1 MSLTGDSMK
10 ILAETLHYY
19 NSNYNFTISSFF
31 VGEWGVSYFKE
42 LGEELE
48 CYLEPALVAKCF
60 HAYEVAEK
68 AHRGQMRRSGE
79 PYITHPVAAAL
90 ILARM
95 RLDHETIMA
104 TLLHDVVEDTSIS
117 KEELTREFGE
127 EVTALVDGVTKLTK
141 IKFESKAEAQAE
153 NFRKMVLAMVK
164 DIRVII
170 VKLADRFHNMKT
182 LGVMP
187 AVKRRRIAIETL
199 EIYAPIA
206 NRLGMHAVYVGLED
220 LGFKA
225 LYPMRYRAIKA
236 AVEKTRGNR
245 SELTEKI
252 EQDLQQALEQLNIP
266 YEHVF
271 GRKKHLY
278 SIYRK
283 MRHKKASFTE
293 ITDVLAFRVIT
304 EDIDSCYR
312 VMGALHRTY
321 KPVPQ
326 RFKDY
331 IGIPKANGYQS
342 LHTTLFGPFGV
353 PLEVQIRTRDMHKV
367 AENGVAAHWIYKS
380 SGIEVNEA
388 QLRAREWVQRLLEM
402 QRSTGSSLEFIENVK
417 IDLFPDEIYVF
428 TPKGHIMEL
437 PKGATPVDFAYTVH
451 SGVGNACVAAK
462 VNRRLVPLSM
472 PLSNGQTVEIITTP
486 GAHPNPSWLNFV
498 VTGKARSNIRN
509 FLKGQQHAESIVL
522 GKRLIEQVLTEFGS
536 DFAKVPPESLQAL
549 LHDLNYKSVEDLLY
563 AVGIGNQVPMVI
575 AKRLVIS
582 PDSIEPGQ
590 AKKAKPMA
598 IKGTEGMVVHFADCC
613 QPIPGDNIV
622 GRFQQGRGIIVHTSD
637 CPNVTQ
643 GRSTPDQLIDL
654 RWDDK
659 VQGEYWV
666 DITVEV
672 ANQRGVLAALATA
685 IAEAESNIG
694 NINVDQRDGQH
705 NAVMFSISVKDR
717 KHLARVMRKLRANT
731 VVMRLYRKKQ
741 GD

>member
-1 MSLTGDSMK
+1 
-10 ILAETLHYY
+10 
-19 NSNYNFTISSFF
+19 
-31 VGEWGVSYFKE
+31 VSYFKE
-42 LGEELE
+42 LDEELK
-48 CYLEPALVAKCF
+48 CYLEQPLVEKCYQ
-60 HAYEVAEK
+60 AYLVAEK
-68 AHRGQMRRSGE
+68 AHSGQMRRSGE

-95 RLDHETIMA
+95 RLDYQTIMA

-117 KEELTREFGE
+117 KDDLTQQFGE
-127 EVTALVDGVTKLTK
+127 DVTALVDGVTKLTK
-141 IKFESKAEAQAE
+141 IKFESRAEAQAE

-170 VKLADRFHNMKT
+170 VKLADRYHNMRT
-182 LGVMP
+182 LGAMP

-206 NRLGMHAVYVGLED
+206 NRLGMHAIYTGLED

-225 LYPMRYRAIKA
+225 LYPMRYRAIKS
-236 AVEKTRGNR
+236 AVGKARGNR
-245 SELTEKI
+245 RELTQKI
-252 EQDLQQALEQLNIP
+252 EQDLQAGLEKLNIP

-271 GRKKHLY
+271 GRQKHLY

-283 MRHKKASFTE
+283 MRQKKASFTE
-293 ITDVLAFRVIT
+293 ITDVFAFRVIT

-353 PLEVQIRTRDMHKV
+353 PLEVQIRTRDMDKV

-380 SGIEVNEA
+380 SGLEVNEA

-417 IDLFPDEIYVF
+417 IDLFPDEVYVF

-451 SGVGNACVAAK
+451 SGVGNSCVAAK
-462 VNRRLVPLSM
+462 VNRRLVPLSV
-472 PLSNGQTVEIITTP
+472 PLTNGQTVEIITAP
-486 GAHPNPSWLNFV
+486 GAYPNPAWLNFV
-498 VTGKARSNIRN
+498 VTGKARSNIRH
-509 FLKGQQHAESIVL
+509 FLKSQQHAESIVL
-522 GKRLIEQVLTEFGS
+522 GKRLLEQSLAELAS
-536 DFAKVPPESLQAL
+536 DYAKVPPESLQVL
-549 LHDLNYKSVEDLLY
+549 LHDLNYKSADELLY
-563 AVGIGNQVPMVI
+563 AIGIGNQMPMIV
-575 AKRLVIS
+575 AQRLVIS
-582 PDSIEPGQ
+582 QEGSKLDKTATGRPL
-590 AKKAKPMA
+590 A
-598 IKGTEGMVVHFADCC
+598 IKGTEGMVVRFADCC

-622 GRFQQGRGIIVHTSD
+622 GRFQQGRGIIVHVSD
-637 CPNVTQ
+637 CLNINH
-643 GRSTPDQLIDL
+643 GRGHPEQLISL
-654 RWDDK
+654 RWDDQ
-659 VQGEYWV
+659 VEGEFWV
-666 DITVEV
+666 DITAEV
-672 ANQRGVLAALATA
+672 PNQRGVLAALATA
-685 IAEAESNIG
+685 ISEAESNIG
-694 NINVDQRDGQH
+694 NINVDPRDGRH
-705 NAVMFSISVKDR
+705 NAVTFSISVSNR
-717 KHLARVMRKLRANT
+717 GHLARVMRRLRANK

>member
-1 MSLTGDSMK
+1 M
-10 ILAETLHYY
+10 
-19 NSNYNFTISSFF
+19 
-31 VGEWGVSYFKE
+31 SYFKE
-42 LGEELE
+42 LDEELK
-48 CYLEPALVAKCF
+48 CYLEQPYIEKCYQ
-60 HAYEVAEK
+60 AYLVAEK
-68 AHRGQMRRSGE
+68 AHHGQMRRSGE

-95 RLDHETIMA
+95 RLDYQTIMA

-117 KEELTREFGE
+117 KDELIQQFGE
-127 EVTALVDGVTKLTK
+127 EVSALVDGVTKLTK
-141 IKFESKAEAQAE
+141 IKFESRAEAQAE

-182 LGVMP
+182 LGAMP
-187 AVKRRRIAIETL
+187 SVKRRRIAIETL

-206 NRLGMHAVYVGLED
+206 NRLGMHAIYTGLED
-220 LGFKA
+220 LGFQA
-225 LYPMRYRAIKA
+225 LYPLRYRAIKS
-236 AVEKTRGNR
+236 AVEKSRGNR
-245 SELTEKI
+245 RELTGKI
-252 EQDLQQALEQLNIP
+252 EQDLQKAMQQLNIP

-271 GRKKHLY
+271 GRQKHLY

-283 MRHKKASFTE
+283 MRQKKASFTE
-293 ITDVLAFRVIT
+293 ITDVFAFRVIT

-312 VMGALHRTY
+312 VLGALHRTY

-342 LHTTLFGPFGV
+342 LHTTLFGPYGV
-353 PLEVQIRTRDMHKV
+353 PLEVQIRTRDMDSV

-380 SGIEVNEA
+380 SGLEVNEA

-402 QRSTGSSLEFIENVK
+402 QRSTGNSLEFIENVK

-451 SGVGNACVAAK
+451 SGVGNSCVAAK

-472 PLSNGQTVEIITTP
+472 PLTNGQTVEIITAP
-486 GAHPNPSWLNFV
+486 SAHPNPTWLNFV
-498 VTGKARSNIRN
+498 VTGKARSNIRH
-509 FLKGQQHAESIVL
+509 FLKSQQHAESIVL
-522 GKRLIEQVLTEFGS
+522 GKRLLEQSLMELGS
-536 DFAKVPPESLQAL
+536 DYAKVPPESLQAL
-549 LHDLNYKSVEDLLY
+549 LHDLHYKSADELLY
-563 AVGIGNQVPMVI
+563 AIGIGNQMPMVI
-575 AKRLVIS
+575 AKRLVINQES
-582 PDSIEPGQ
+582 PELEKTGKTS
-590 AKKAKPMA
+590 KPLA
-598 IKGTEGMVVHFADCC
+598 IKGTEGMVVNFAECC

-622 GRFQQGRGIIVHTSD
+622 GRFQQGRGIIVHASD
-637 CPNVTQ
+637 CRQVNQ
-643 GRSTPDQLIDL
+643 IRSHPEQFISL
-654 RWDDK
+654 RWDEQ
-659 VQGEYWV
+659 VEGEYWV
-666 DITVEV
+666 DITVDV

-694 NINVDQRDGQH
+694 NINVDPRDGRH
-705 NAVMFSISVKDR
+705 NAVTFSISVRDR
-717 KHLARVMRKLRANT
+717 THLARVMRRLRANK

-741 GD
+741 GE

>member
-1 MSLTGDSMK
+1 M
-10 ILAETLHYY
+10 
-19 NSNYNFTISSFF
+19 
-31 VGEWGVSYFKE
+31 SYFKE
-42 LGEELE
+42 LDEELK
-48 CYLEPALVAKCF
+48 CYLEQPYIEKCYQ
-60 HAYEVAEK
+60 AYLVAEK
-68 AHRGQMRRSGE
+68 AHSGQMRRSGE

-95 RLDHETIMA
+95 RLDYQTIMA

-117 KEELTREFGE
+117 KDDLVQQFGE

-170 VKLADRFHNMKT
+170 VKLADRYHNMRT
-182 LGVMP
+182 LGAMP
-187 AVKRRRIAIETL
+187 SAKRRRIAVETL

-206 NRLGMHAVYVGLED
+206 NRLGMHAMYIGLED

-225 LYPMRYRAIKA
+225 LYPMRYRAIQS
-236 AVEKTRGNR
+236 AVEKSRGNR
-245 SELTEKI
+245 HELTQKI
-252 EQDLQQALEQLNIP
+252 EHDLEKALEDLNIP

-271 GRKKHLY
+271 GRRKHLY

-283 MRHKKASFTE
+283 MRLKKSSFTE
-293 ITDVLAFRVIT
+293 ITDVFAFRVIT

-312 VMGALHRTY
+312 VLGALHRTY

-353 PLEVQIRTRDMHKV
+353 PLEVQIRTRDMDKV

-380 SGIEVNEA
+380 SGTEVNEA

-417 IDLFPDEIYVF
+417 IDLFPDEVYVF

-451 SGVGNACVAAK
+451 SGVGNTCVAAK
-462 VNRRLVPLSM
+462 VNRRLVPLSI
-472 PLSNGQTVEIITTP
+472 PLTNGQTVEIITMP
-486 GAHPNPSWLNFV
+486 SAHPNPAWLNFV
-498 VTGKARSNIRN
+498 VTGKARSNIRH
-509 FLKGQQHAESIVL
+509 FLKSQQHAESIVL
-522 GKRLIEQVLTEFGS
+522 GKRLLEQVFHDLGS
-536 DFAKVPPESLQAL
+536 DFLKVPPESLQAL
-549 LHDLNYKSVEDLLY
+549 LHDLHYKSGDELLY
-563 AVGIGNQVPMVI
+563 AIGIGNQMPMVI
-575 AKRLVIS
+575 AKRLIVNQDNHELEKTI
-582 PDSIEPGQ
+582 PAQPL
-590 AKKAKPMA
+590 A
-598 IKGTEGMVVHFADCC
+598 IKGTEGMVVHFAVCC
-613 QPIPGDNIV
+613 EPIPGDNIV

-637 CPNVTQ
+637 CPNLNN
-643 GRSTPDQLIDL
+643 GKSNLEQLIPL
-654 RWDDK
+654 RWDEQ
-659 VQGEYWV
+659 VRGEFWV

-672 ANQRGVLAALATA
+672 PNQRGVLAALATA
-685 IAEAESNIG
+685 ISEAESNIG
-694 NINVDQRDGQH
+694 NINVDPRDGRH
-705 NAVMFSISVKDR
+705 NAVTFSISVRNRD
-717 KHLARVMRKLRANT
+717 HLARVMRRLRTNK
-731 VVMRLYRKKQ
+731 VVMRLYRKNRMA
-741 GD
+741 